1 MCLDDRNQR
10 SGMGIL
16 FMGISFPVMRYIG
29 NPIEVLGSCENVKRQ
44 KGEGPIQVFG
54 LTIRS

>member
-1 MCLDDRNQR
+1 M
-10 SGMGIL
+10 
-16 FMGISFPVMRYIG
+16 G
-29 NPIEVLGSCENVKRQ
+29 NPIEVLGSWENVKRQ